1 MKKRIVAMILTGMM
15 IVTLNACGT
24 KETDAQET
32 VTETQSQDSSEN
44 QTGEKQEAE
53 QEETAQ
59 EAEKTDETENT
70 EAQENKANATETNK
84 TETNETANNTA
95 NNNAN
100 NNANEIK
107 EGEKLVIP
115 ISDLSEKATFYPVKV
130 DGTEME
136 VIAGKDSQ
144 GKIRTAF
151 NTCQVCYDSGNGYYR
166 QLGEE
171 LVCQNC
177 GNSFTMDVVGETG
190 GGCNPVPILEEN
202 RTVTDSEIQISYE
215 FLKESSN
222 IFANWRR

>member
-1 MKKRIVAMILTGMM
+1 MKKRIVAMMLTGMM
-15 IVTLNACGT
+15 IVTLNGCGT

-32 VTETQSQDSSEN
+32 VTETQNQDSSEN

-70 EAQENKANATETNK
+70 EAQEKEANATETNK

-95 NNNAN
+95 NNT
-100 NNANEIK
+100 ANEIK
-107 EGEKLVIP
+107 EGENLVIP

-130 DGTEME
+130 DRKEME

-215 FLKESSN
+215 FLKESSD
-222 IFANWRR
+222 IFAN

>member
-1 MKKRIVAMILTGMM
+1 MKKRIVAMMLTGMM
-15 IVTLNACGT
+15 IVTLNGCGT

-32 VTETQSQDSSEN
+32 VTETQNQDSSEN
-44 QTGEKQEAE
+44 QTEEKQEAE

-70 EAQENKANATETNK
+70 EVQEKEANA

-95 NNNAN
+95 N
-100 NNANEIK
+100 EIK
-107 EGEKLVIP
+107 EGENLVIP
-115 ISDLSEKATFYPVKV
+115 ISDLSEKATFYPVKL

-144 GKIRTAF
+144 GEIRTAF
-151 NTCQVCYDSGNGYYR
+151 NTCQVCYDSENGYYR

-202 RTVTDSEIQISYE
+202 RTVTDSEIQISYD
-215 FLKESSN
+215 FLKESSD
-222 IFANWRR
+222 IFANWKR

>member
-15 IVTLNACGT
+15 IVTLNGCGT

-32 VTETQSQDSSEN
+32 VTETQNQDSSEN
-44 QTGEKQEAE
+44 QTGENQEAE

-70 EAQENKANATETNK
+70 EAQEKEANATETNK

-95 NNNAN
+95 NNT
-100 NNANEIK
+100 ANEIK
-107 EGEKLVIP
+107 EGENLVIP

-215 FLKESSN
+215 FLKESSD
-222 IFANWRR
+222 IFANWKR

>member
-84 TETNETANNTA
+84 TETNETANN
-95 NNNAN
+95 
-100 NNANEIK
+100 NANEIK

-144 GKIRTAF
+144 GEIRTAF

-215 FLKESSN
+215 FLKESSDV
-222 IFANWRR
+222 FVNWKR

>member
-1 MKKRIVAMILTGMM
+1 M
-15 IVTLNACGT
+15 
-24 KETDAQET
+24 
-32 VTETQSQDSSEN
+32 
-44 QTGEKQEAE
+44 
-53 QEETAQ
+53 
-59 EAEKTDETENT
+59 
-70 EAQENKANATETNK
+70 
-84 TETNETANNTA
+84 
-95 NNNAN
+95 
-100 NNANEIK
+100 
-107 EGEKLVIP
+107 
-115 ISDLSEKATFYPVKV
+115 FYPVEV

-215 FLKESSN
+215 FLKESSD
-222 IFANWRR
+222 IFANWKR

>member
-1 MKKRIVAMILTGMM
+1 MKKRIVAMMLTGMM
-15 IVTLNACGT
+15 IVTLNGCGT

-32 VTETQSQDSSEN
+32 VTETQNQDSSEN
-44 QTGEKQEAE
+44 QTGEKQEVE

-70 EAQENKANATETNK
+70 EAQEKEANATETNK

-95 NNNAN
+95 NNT
-100 NNANEIK
+100 ANEIK

-115 ISDLSEKATFYPVKV
+115 ISDLSEKATFYPVEV

-202 RTVTDSEIQISYE
+202 RTVTDSEIHISYD
-215 FLKESSN
+215 FLKESSD
-222 IFANWRR
+222 IFANWKR